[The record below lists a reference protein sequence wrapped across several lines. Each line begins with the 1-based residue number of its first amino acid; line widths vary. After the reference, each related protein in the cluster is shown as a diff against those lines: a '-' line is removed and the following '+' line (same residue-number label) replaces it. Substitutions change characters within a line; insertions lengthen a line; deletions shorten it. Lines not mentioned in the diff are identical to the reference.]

1 MTAHNGSLGLRDNP
15 YHLKKYFETSWRSNR
30 AQLTIGTRSMGRC
43 CENSGV
49 GLGDE
54 MQPVV
59 TVEQSLLLRCIV
71 VADGNENE
79 GTRVGQWC
87 GERDRVTRDRKPD
100 FAWQVA
106 H

>member
-1 MTAHNGSLGLRDNP
+1 
-15 YHLKKYFETSWRSNR
+15 
-30 AQLTIGTRSMGRC
+30 
-43 CENSGV
+43 
-49 GLGDE
+49 